1 MAFDMGFDFRG
12 TVGLVTDPAF
22 AVFVDTADAYPHT
35 YTNSNGFSLNAGW
48 TVQPGADDVSALN
61 DPRIA
66 GEHRSSVPITFRA
79 DLGSGSAPGAGVYT
93 IDLAAG
99 SGAIGHTQDSKLF
112 DDVTVLIDLTNGG
125 AGIPTA
131 TGHYLDA
138 TVTDI
143 AATTNWT
150 GTTVQKTF
158 ATTTVNFTLAVDNLG
173 VSSDIAHFRLTPVG
187 GGGAATFGKIWSPLL
202 ISFPTLLT

>member
-1 MAFDMGFDFRG
+1 MPFDMGFDFRG
-12 TVGLVTDPAF
+12 TSGLVTDPAYG
-22 AVFVDTADAYPHT
+22 VFVDVAHAFPHT
-35 YTNSNGFSLNAGW
+35 FTNANGYSINAGW
-48 TVQPGADDVSALN
+48 TVQPGADDVSASN

-66 GEHRSSVPITFRA
+66 GEHRSSVTATFQW
-79 DLGSGSAPGAGVYT
+79 DLGSGSAPGAGPYT

-112 DDVTVLIDLTNGG
+112 DNTTLLIDLTNGG

-143 AATTNWT
+143 AATTTWT
-150 GTTVQKTF
+150 GTPVQKTF
-158 ATTTVNFTLAVDNLG
+158 ATTTGKFTLAVDNPG
-173 VSSDIAHFRLTPVG
+173 ISSDLAHLRLTPVEG
-187 GGGAATFGKIWSPLL
+187 GTPVNVGSYGA
-202 ISFPTLLT
+202 ISFRRGRRW